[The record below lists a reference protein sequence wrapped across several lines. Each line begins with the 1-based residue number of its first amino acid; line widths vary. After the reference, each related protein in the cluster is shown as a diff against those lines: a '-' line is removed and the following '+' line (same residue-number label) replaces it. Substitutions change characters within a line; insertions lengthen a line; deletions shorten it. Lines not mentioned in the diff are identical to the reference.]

1 MTVGDPPG
9 KTRKGRRPDKARRG
23 LWHPP
28 GSHEA
33 TQGMS
38 RLEARLEKVRRRSRV
53 AMFVVGIVSVL
64 FGSVLVSALRVAR
77 TVGDEPSEQAAWLG
91 LAILVGANVLA
102 FVLFRMQQK
111 VLNRVTKELEGTED
125 GSGGEL
131 KIGRDEG
138 VA

>member
-1 MTVGDPPG
+1 
-9 KTRKGRRPDKARRG
+9 
-23 LWHPP
+23 
-28 GSHEA
+28 
-33 TQGMS
+33 MS

-125 GSGGEL
+125 GSGDEL